1 MARKSRKNM
10 PAGTAELSGNLT
22 AQAVMDLGQDVKPY
36 RAAVY
41 ARLSFESEANKERD
55 TVETQIAY
63 IRNFI
68 DGQDDMVEAGVYAD
82 VSVTGTTFARPEF
95 DRMMQ
100 DIRSGKINTVIT
112 RDLSRLGRNYVE
124 AGNYIERVFPF
135 LDVRYIAITDGFDS
149 AVQGADLSVPLKNI
163 VNEYYS
169 KDISKKVKTGKVAI
183 WKQGGFSEGTPPYG
197 YMRADDGS
205 RRLIPDMEVSGNVVR
220 IYQMFLDGMGYTQI
234 AARMQEEGILSPPKY
249 RFTKKGDT
257 ANADKS
263 RDWHYAHV
271 KEILT
276 GEYYIGNEVHGK
288 QTKCLA
294 TGRKNI
300 HTPPEQWVR
309 LEGVHEPLV
318 SREMFEKVQ
327 QRVETVRRD
336 TIKKTGRDRE
346 LPKSPE
352 NKLAGKVFCAE
363 CGSRMQLKRHY
374 RQRSLFRYECGRRGK
389 KKAHDRIGARKK
401 LQVEETEQAVFDV
414 IHKHMALCIDTV
426 RLVQDLNRRKE
437 NRDQFD
443 VYRKEIGRLQKEE
456 KRISANKGSLYEDY
470 RDGLVTAEELCQ
482 YQKEYENQT
491 RTIQEQIAELFRR
504 QRFYEKNFHLDM
516 DWEQVV
522 QKHFRRRKLTK
533 EMADAFVEKI
543 YFHSD
548 GNLEI
553 HLKYD
558 DFIEQLTEIAEERMC
573 GTDAGSA
580 GALHEAVG

>member
-10 PAGTAELSGNLT
+10 PAAETSGNLT
-22 AQAVMDLGQDVKPY
+22 AQAVMELGQEVKPY
-36 RAAVY
+36 RAAIY

-63 IRNFI
+63 IKDFI
-68 DGQDDMVEAGVYAD
+68 DRQDDMAAADVYAD
-82 VSVTGTTFARPEF
+82 VSVTGTTFDRPEF

-100 DIRSGKINTVIT
+100 DIRAGKVNTVIT

-149 AVQGADLSVPLKNI
+149 ARQDADLSIPLKNI
-163 VNEYYS
+163 VNEFYS
-169 KDISKKVKTGKVAI
+169 KDISKKVRMGKRAI
-183 WKQGGFSEGTPPYG
+183 WMQGGYSEGTPPYG
-197 YMRADDGS
+197 YMRAEDGS
-205 RRLIPDMEVSGNVVR
+205 RRLVIDTDVSANVVR
-220 IYQMFLDGMGYTQI
+220 IFRMFLDGMGYSQI
-234 AARMQEEGILSPPKY
+234 AAKMQEEGILSPPKY

-257 ANADKS
+257 AHADKA

-276 GEYYIGNEVHGK
+276 GEYYIGNMVHGK
-288 QTKCLA
+288 QTRCLA
-294 TGRKNI
+294 TGRKNT

-389 KKAHDRIGARKK
+389 KKAHDRTGARKK

-437 NRDQFD
+437 NREQFD

-456 KRISANKGSLYEDY
+456 KRISANKGGLYEDY

-482 YQKEYENQT
+482 YQKEYENQI
-491 RTIQEQIAELFRR
+491 RSIQEQIAELFRR
-504 QRFYEKNFHLDM
+504 QRFYEKNFHLDL

-522 QKHFRRRKLTK
+522 QKYFRRRKLTK
-533 EMADAFVEKI
+533 EMVDAFVEKI
-543 YFHSD
+543 YFHPD

-558 DFIEQLTEIAEERMC
+558 DFMEQLTEIAEERMC